1 MKRFEVVIVGA
12 GRVGLAL
19 AARLRDDAFFSVE
32 LVDGV
37 LDAVDRAAALGHEAV
52 LCDVMAEPELLAI
65 LRRADAVVAAVPERL
80 VSRVAAAA
88 AKLGIHHL
96 DFSDARATG
105 LRRRDATAELP
116 AIYPAAGVAPG
127 LVDDLVADLVARF
140 DTVDDLVVRVGAI
153 PRQRIGRLGYGRIW
167 DMKGLVGEYTRP
179 AEVIVDGEIGHV
191 PALSGYET
199 FDLDGT
205 PLEAFVTADG
215 SSGLAAATAGKV
227 RNACF
232 KTIRHPGHLDYM
244 LFLLDDL
251 GLRSRLDTLTNLL
264 TNGLPQVADDMV
276 VIHIGARGRKAGK
289 KHQEVV
295 VRRIH
300 STPAS
305 GRDPGC
311 GALARGAAAHA
322 AVLLDALRTGH
333 PVEVAAKAPADRF
346 LASVLES

>member
-1 MKRFEVVIVGA
+1 MKASEIGDHLLRHQRDETPHPALPGNVVGETRRLCVWY
-12 GRVGLAL
+12 
-19 AARLRDDAFFSVE
+19 AAQEFHRNPKH
-32 LVDGV
+32 
-37 LDAVDRAAALGHEAV
+37 DR
-52 LCDVMAEPELLAI
+52 
-65 LRRADAVVAAVPERL
+65 
-80 VSRVAAAA
+80 
-88 AKLGIHHL
+88 
-96 DFSDARATG
+96 
-105 LRRRDATAELP
+105 
-116 AIYPAAGVAPG
+116 
-127 LVDDLVADLVARF
+127 
-140 DTVDDLVVRVGAI
+140 
-153 PRQRIGRLGYGRIW
+153 

-205 PLEAFVTADG
+205 PFEAFVTADG

-322 AVLLDALRTGH
+322 AALLDALRTGH
-333 PVEVAAKAPADRF
+333 PADVAAKAPADRF